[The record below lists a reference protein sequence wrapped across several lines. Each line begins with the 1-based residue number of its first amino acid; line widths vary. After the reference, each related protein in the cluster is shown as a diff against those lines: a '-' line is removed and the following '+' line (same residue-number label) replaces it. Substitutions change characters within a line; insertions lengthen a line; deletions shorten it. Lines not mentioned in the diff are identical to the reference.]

1 MERIRWREFLV
12 RSAVRGARAR
22 AHRGAHEGHLESRDA
37 IADLDDV
44 DLAQLI
50 DGLSRPAAYEQAPDV
65 VEVRQTHVSTVFLA
79 GDYAYKI
86 KKPVNFGFL
95 DFTELERRHQVCLD
109 EVRLNRRL
117 APRVYLGV
125 VPIVRSPKG
134 LMVDGKGDAVEWAVK
149 MRRLPDDATLQ
160 SAMERG
166 ELTQEQLDAV
176 AERMA
181 SFHRSADRGAHIAA
195 FGKFDVVAGNAREN
209 FAQAAH
215 EVGLTV
221 SAPVFEELR
230 NLTEAKLTD
239 ARSLIEERAARGLPC
254 DGHGDLRLEHVYLFP
269 SEPPPNDL
277 VIIDCL
283 EYSERFRF
291 ADPVNDI
298 AFATMELEL
307 AGRSDAGRR
316 FAEAYFRFSGDDEGH
331 RLLPFYVAYRSIVRG
346 KVRGL
351 ELREAEIPAE
361 RRAKSLARAKA
372 HFLLALGV
380 LAPPPRR
387 PLLALVAGLPGTGK
401 STLARALAERAG
413 FEVIRSDVVRKE
425 AAGLFANE
433 GAKSTWKSGLYAD
446 EWTRRTYEE
455 VRSRAEKALFEGKR
469 VVVDASFGRETL
481 RIDLL
486 EAARALA
493 VPAVLF
499 VCDAP
504 SDLVRARLDS
514 RRDDASDADV
524 MIYEAARRAWEP
536 FGPKTESA
544 VVRVDATDA
553 AGACEQA
560 LTALRQREL
569 V

>member
-1 MERIRWREFLV
+1 LKAV
-12 RSAVRGARAR
+12 GRSPI
-22 AHRGAHEGHLESRDA
+22 LC
-37 IADLDDV
+37 DV

-50 DGLSRPAAYEQAPDV
+50 DGLSRPAAYEHPSGA
-65 VEVRQTHVSTVFLA
+65 VEVRQTHVSTVFLTGA
-79 GDYAYKI
+79 YAYKI

-117 APRVYLGV
+117 APSVYLGV
-125 VPIVRSPKG
+125 VPIVRGAHG
-134 LMVDGKGDAVEWAVK
+134 LCVDREGDAVEWAVK
-149 MRRLPDDATLQ
+149 MRRLPDEATLL

-166 ELTQEQLDAV
+166 DLTQERLDAV
-176 AERMA
+176 AERVA
-181 SFHRSADRGAHIAA
+181 SFHRSADRGAHIAS
-195 FGKFDVVAGNAREN
+195 FGRFDIVAGNAREN
-209 FAQAAH
+209 FAQAAP
-215 EVGLTV
+215 EVGVTA

-230 NLTEAKLTD
+230 DLTEQRLANLK
-239 ARSLIEERAARGLPC
+239 ALIDDRAARGVAC
-254 DGHGDLRLEHVYLFP
+254 DGHGDLRLEHIYAFP
-269 SEPPPNDL
+269 GEPPPHDL

-291 ADPVNDI
+291 ADPVSDI
-298 AFATMELEL
+298 AFAVMELL
-307 AGRSDAGRR
+307 FAGRADAARTL
-316 FAEAYFRFSGDDEGH
+316 AEAYFRCSGDDDG
-331 RLLPFYVAYRSIVRG
+331 RPLLPFYVAYRSVVRG

-361 RRAKSLARAKA
+361 RRAKSLGRAKA

-380 LAPPPRR
+380 LAPPRR
-387 PLLALVAGLPGTGK
+387 KPLMALVAGLPGTGK
-401 STLARALAERAG
+401 STLARALAEHAG

-425 AAGLFANE
+425 IAGLLARE
-433 GAKSTWKSGLYAD
+433 SAASGWRSGLYAD

-486 EAARALA
+486 EAARQLG

-504 SDLVRARLDS
+504 PDVVRARLDG
-514 RRDDASDADV
+514 RRDDASDADAV
-524 MIYEAARRAWEP
+524 VYDAARHAWEP
-536 FGPKTESA
+536 FGPKTRSA
-544 VVRVDATDA
+544 VVRLDATDA
-553 AGACEQA
+553 AGAREQA
-560 LTALRQREL
+560 LTALREREFL
-569 V
+569 